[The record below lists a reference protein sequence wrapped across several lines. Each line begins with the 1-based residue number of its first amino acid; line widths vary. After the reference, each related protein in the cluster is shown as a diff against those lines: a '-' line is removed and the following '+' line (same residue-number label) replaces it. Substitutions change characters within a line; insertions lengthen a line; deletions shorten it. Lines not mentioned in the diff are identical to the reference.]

1 MKFERGNKAAK
12 GGKRNPPGGRPTKA
26 QLAER
31 ESLRQAIEREREERA
46 GVLAAR
52 YVEMA
57 QEDPA
62 TMRHLVDKV
71 LPDQQMESSR
81 PLQVTFLQFAVAN
94 NTRSQV
100 PPKDVSVTVPRND
113 CEVGLSPDRGMVY
126 FLCPLAKNKRNSS
139 PRKSSFTASLTQVE
153 TENGGN
159 ERSHFQRLSKTHG

>member
-1 MKFERGNKAAK
+1 MKFQKGHKFAK
-12 GGKRNPPGGRPTKA
+12 GGKRPGAGRPSKA

-71 LPDQQMESSR
+71 LPDEPTEWAQQPPQITFINFADMR
-81 PLQVTFLQFAVAN
+81 P
-94 NTRSQV
+94 SQL
-100 PPKDVSVTVPRND
+100 PPKDISITVSRNAGGD
-113 CEVGLSPDRGMVY
+113 QKSKEYAAPLIPYRDAKENAEQGQLEKPTPQQVK
-126 FLCPLAKNKRNSS
+126 FLAFAFPSSGNGKR
-139 PRKSSFTASLTQVE
+139 P
-153 TENGGN
+153 
-159 ERSHFQRLSKTHG
+159 